1 VEVVLETP
9 VVIVKVLVGVVV
21 VVKVPVVEVVVVV
34 EVKNS
39 VVVSM
44 VVGRNVLKSGSS
56 VYPKN
61 LKISI
66 N

>member
-1 VEVVLETP
+1 MEVVLETP
-9 VVIVKVLVGVVV
+9 VVIVKVLVGVV
-21 VVKVPVVEVVVVV
+21 VVVVV